1 MAETFLKRQAGAGMS
16 HAKTQRRKGFLVS
29 RDGKSGVMGP
39 KKPALLCRL
48 MVLFLL
54 ILTASTA
61 FSEDSVSGSVFI
73 IELEGAIN
81 PATAEFVVRGLQTA
95 KDQEATLA
103 IIRMD
108 TPGGLA
114 SSMRSIVKAILN
126 SPVPVVVYVGPRGA
140 GAASAGV
147 MVTVAGHVAAMA
159 RGTNIGAAHPVGAG
173 GKDIGGT
180 MSEKVVND
188 MASYARGIAEQKGKN
203 GQWVEKSIRESVS
216 ITAEEAHEKK
226 VVDLVV
232 EDMDDLLKSLD
243 GRVIEMASGKTTLN
257 TTGLEKVHF
266 KPGLRDKILKI
277 ISDPNIAYILMMIG
291 LAGLY
296 FELSHP
302 GTIFPGVIGGI
313 SLILAFFS
321 FQTLPVN
328 YAGVVLILLAII
340 FFIAEVKVA
349 SYGILSI
356 GGLIALTLGSLML
369 FENMRVSLKL
379 MMPTIVLVGGFFVV
393 VAGLAFRTLRTKP
406 VSGVDGM
413 LGEKGIVKEL
423 IEPEGLVFVHG
434 EYWRAFSEERI
445 EPGETVEVAGIKGLL
460 LNVQR
465 TSEKSHKVLTQ
476 SAKE

>member
-1 MAETFLKRQAGAGMS
+1 MAETFLKR
-16 HAKTQRRKGFLVS
+16 
-29 RDGKSGVMGP
+29 
-39 KKPALLCRL
+39 PAILCPL
-48 MVLFLL
+48 IALFLF
-54 ILTASTA
+54 ILPVSTA
-61 FSEDSVSGSVFI
+61 WCDNSGPGSAFI
-73 IELEGAIN
+73 IELEGPIN
-81 PATAEFVVRGLQTA
+81 PATAEFVVRGLLKAENQG
-95 KDQEATLA
+95 ATLA

-114 SSMRSIVKAILN
+114 SSMRTIVKAILN
-126 SPVPVVVYVGPRGA
+126 SPIPVVVYVGPSGA

-203 GQWVEKSIRESVS
+203 GEWVEKAIRESVS
-216 ITAEEAHEKK
+216 ITAEEAHAKK

-232 EDMDDLLKSLD
+232 NDMDDLLKSLD
-243 GRVIEMASGKTTLN
+243 GRVIDLPAGKTTLK
-257 TTGLEKVHF
+257 TAGIKKIHY
-266 KPGLRDKILKI
+266 KPGIRDKILKI

-302 GTIFPGVIGGI
+302 GAIFPGVIGAI

-356 GGLIALTLGSLML
+356 GGLISLTLGSLML

-379 MMPTIVLVGGFFVV
+379 MMPTIILVGGFFVI
-393 VAGLAFRTLRTKP
+393 VAGVAFRALRTKP

-413 LGEKGIVKEL
+413 VGEIGVAREL

-434 EYWRAFSEERI
+434 ETWRAFSEERI
-445 EPGETVEVAGIKGLL
+445 EPGETVEVTGIKGLL
-460 LNVQR
+460 LNVKK
-465 TSEKSHKVLTQ
+465 T
-476 SAKE
+476 AG